1 MDACQDD
8 QDRLIS
14 SASLRVPDQLL
25 LAVTCIA
32 IERGTGTD
40 GREDK
45 AVRSDGSLRIAGR
58 PDWRR

>member
-14 SASLRVPDQLL
+14 SASLRVPDQLV

-32 IERGTGTD
+32 RERETGTD

-45 AVRSDGSLRIAGR
+45 AVRSDGVVVG
-58 PDWRR
+58 